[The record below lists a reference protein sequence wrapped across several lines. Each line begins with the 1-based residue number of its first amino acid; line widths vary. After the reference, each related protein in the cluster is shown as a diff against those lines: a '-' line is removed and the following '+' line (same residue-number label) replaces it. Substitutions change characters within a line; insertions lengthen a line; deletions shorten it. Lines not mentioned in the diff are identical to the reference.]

1 MERGGG
7 KGLTWPYY
15 PLFRLDIDERWTLYV
30 DVDTEGEVRIGMMFY
45 AGELF
50 EILAGRAPTTP
61 PEMLHKINQI
71 LRKVTG

>member
-1 MERGGG
+1 M
-7 KGLTWPYY
+7 
-15 PLFRLDIDERWTLYV
+15 
-30 DVDTEGEVRIGMMFY
+30 GMMFY

-71 LRKVTG
+71 LREVTG